1 MAIVFQY
8 GKHTP
13 EYDGDVISIGD
24 TAVLVFPRNE
34 GRIYLRMKNV
44 GANTVYI
51 KLAGGA
57 NTTDV
62 PLAVNE
68 VLELYYYCGYI
79 SAACAPGQTSEIA
92 RMSY

>member
-1 MAIVFQY
+1 MAIVFPH

-13 EYDGDVISIGD
+13 EYVGDVVSIGD
-24 TAVLVFPRNE
+24 TAVSLFPRNG
-34 GRIYLRMKNV
+34 GRMYLRMKNV
-44 GANTVYI
+44 GANTVYV

-57 NTTDV
+57 NTTNV

>member
-1 MAIVFQY
+1 
-8 GKHTP
+8 
-13 EYDGDVISIGD
+13 
-24 TAVLVFPRNE
+24 
-34 GRIYLRMKNV
+34 MKNV